1 VLCRVKGYLLISLAK
16 FSPSLATATASASQG
31 EAAAKVG
38 GVGV

>member
-1 VLCRVKGYLLISLAK
+1 VLCRVRGYLLISLAK
-16 FSPSLATATASASQG
+16 FSPSLATQG